1 MPRLTAAPAGMAEEV
16 LEISRSAAAAIS
28 AVNVALA
35 TVNRR

>member
-1 MPRLTAAPAGMAEEV
+1 MPRLTAEPAGIAEEV
-16 LEISRSAAAAIS
+16 LETSLSAAAAIS